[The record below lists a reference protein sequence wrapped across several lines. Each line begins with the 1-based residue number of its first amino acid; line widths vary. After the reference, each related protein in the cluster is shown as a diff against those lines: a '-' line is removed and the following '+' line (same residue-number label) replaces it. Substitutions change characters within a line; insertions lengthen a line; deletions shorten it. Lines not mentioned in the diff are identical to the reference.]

1 MAARDIGVVASDN
14 AVQNSILDIE
24 YFKKPGG
31 EFNAELFTSYLG
43 KIGMSE
49 EQFFVGAKQDLK
61 RSQFLGSLRESIS
74 VPDPMIKS
82 LYKYRNEKRIAE
94 ILYINPSKFK
104 GLKRN
109 LKFLS
114 VDY

>member
-1 MAARDIGVVASDN
+1 
-14 AVQNSILDIE
+14 
-24 YFKKPGG
+24 
-31 EFNAELFTSYLG
+31 
-43 KIGMSE
+43 MSE

-104 GLKRN
+104 GLKLPDETQITKYYEKSKNNFQSPEYRN
-109 LKFLS
+109 VTVASLS
-114 VDY
+114 ISKLAADTVIDAQEVI